1 MNLCNIIAAPAQRH
15 ACRTPTTNG
24 DLSMSSFYVRTAL
37 RLAAAALALLACTG
51 AQAQVTAG
59 PGAWSAN
66 QTWAADAVNGGNLTG
81 YYYWPSTQPL
91 FAGKRALVL
100 VLHGCSQTAAGD
112 IIDSTS
118 DKGFNWKTVA
128 DQYGAVILAPNATGN
143 VYGSHCWDYT
153 STSHSRTAG
162 HDGVLLDLVQRFVG
176 NSQYAIDP
184 KQVYVA
190 GLSSGGGETMALA
203 CLAPDIF
210 AGAGINAGPPPGT
223 TTLQIGAV
231 PSGYTATTA
240 ANNCKALA
248 GSSASAFS
256 SQIASVI
263 WGTSDYT
270 VSQQYGPMDAQAMRL
285 AYGGTY
291 TKGATATVATGG
303 SNVPYTDSNG
313 KLRTSEITVTGMG
326 HAWPAGTGGQNS
338 NYVDATHVNYPSFVM
353 DFWFKN
359 NLRVARV
366 APPSV
371 SACQAGVSGS
381 TVTVSG
387 SGVDAAGSISS
398 WRVTLDGP
406 SPVSDAAAGSGAS
419 FSKAYANLANGYYTG
434 SVTATDSGTGLT
446 SSACSIAQ
454 FLVGTAPAL
463 QPPGGLAVGTTTSN
477 SVPLSWNA
485 AGGASGY
492 NVYRNG
498 ARVNASPVTA
508 TGYTDGG
515 LAASTTY
522 SYQVSSTGSS
532 GESALSAAVSA
543 TTKSSWTCSATS
555 ASNYAHVQAGR
566 AHDSGGYALANGS
579 NQNMGLDNTFYTS
592 SLAQTSP
599 GYYVIGNCP

>member
-1 MNLCNIIAAPAQRH
+1 MAF
-15 ACRTPTTNG
+15 TF
-24 DLSMSSFYVRTAL
+24 SRTAL
-37 RLAAAALALLACTG
+37 SFCRLAAASLALAFFTNAH
-51 AQAQVTAG
+51 AQVTAG
-59 PGAWSAN
+59 PGTWSSN
-66 QTWAADAVNGGNLTG
+66 QTWAADSVNGGNLTG
-81 YYYWPSTQPL
+81 YFYWPSTQPTL
-91 FAGKRALVL
+91 AGKRALVL
-100 VLHGCSQTAAGD
+100 VLHGCAQTASGD
-112 IIDSTS
+112 VIDSTS

-128 DQYGAVILAPNATGN
+128 DQYGAIILAPNATGN
-143 VYGSHCWDYT
+143 VSGSHCWDYSRT
-153 STSHSRTAG
+153 NHSRTTG
-162 HDGVLLDLVQRFVG
+162 HEGVLLDLIQRFVG
-176 NSQYAIDP
+176 NAQYAIDP

-190 GLSSGGGETMALA
+190 GLSSGGGETMVLA

-223 TTLQIGAV
+223 TTLQIGSV

-248 GSSASAFS
+248 GSNTSSFS
-256 SQIASVI
+256 TQIAGVI

-285 AYGGTY
+285 SYGGTY
-291 TKGATATVATGG
+291 TKGTTTTVATGG
-303 SNVPYTDSNG
+303 SNVPYTDANG

-366 APPSV
+366 APPTVNSCSASV
-371 SACQAGVSGS
+371 SGTTATISGTGSDTAG
-381 TVTVSG
+381 T
-387 SGVDAAGSISS
+387 ISS
-398 WRVTLDGP
+398 YRVTLSGP
-406 SPVSDAAAGSGAS
+406 TAVNDAAAGSGAS

-434 SVTATDSGTGLT
+434 TVTATDSGTGLT
-446 SSACSIAQ
+446 SSACNIAQ
-454 FLVGTAPAL
+454 FLVGSAPAL
-463 QPPGGLAVGTTTSN
+463 QPPSGLAVGSTTSN
-477 SVPLSWNA
+477 SVTLSWSA
-485 AGGASGY
+485 ASGASGY

-498 ARVNASPVTA
+498 SRVNASPVTA
-508 TGYTDGG
+508 TSYTDGG

-532 GESALSAAVSA
+532 GESALSSAVNA
-543 TTKSSWTCSATS
+543 TTKSSWTCTTTTS
-555 ASNYAHVQAGR
+555 SNYAHVQAGR

-579 NQNMGLDNTFYTS
+579 NQNMGLDNTFYTAT
-592 SLAQTSP
+592 LAQTSA